1 MRFPFS
7 VGQGNAESSKRR
19 ERKDVPWSSDVC
31 SSDLMRSKV
40 SNVVLSEPGTGWPVL
55 RMNAVP
61 LLSWPRECRKFEAK
75 RTERRPLEFRRVLFR
90 SDALESIECGAFG
103 AGNGLASIE
112 NECGSP
118 SQLAKGM
125 PKVRSEENGKTSP
138 GVQTCALPI

>member
-75 RTERRPLEFRRVLFR
+75 IGGAKEVRELLQRTAAQLVAVRSQHGVLSFGGDAEVRRVFADHQPEKL
-90 SDALESIECGAFG
+90 D
-103 AGNGLASIE
+103 
-112 NECGSP
+112 
-118 SQLAKGM
+118 
-125 PKVRSEENGKTSP
+125 
-138 GVQTCALPI
+138 